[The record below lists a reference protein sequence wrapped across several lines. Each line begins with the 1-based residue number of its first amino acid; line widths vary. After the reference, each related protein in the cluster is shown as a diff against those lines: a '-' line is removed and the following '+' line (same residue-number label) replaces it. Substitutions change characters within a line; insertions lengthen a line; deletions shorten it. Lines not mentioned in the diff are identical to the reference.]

1 MKTTDMPITVS
12 ASSTNDQVAAA
23 VRAFL
28 IAIGGFMA
36 GKGWIDANIATA
48 AVPVIL
54 IAVPAM
60 WAQLS
65 ARYIHAQR
73 ITLANAVPDSVARVG
88 TGDTVIRSHELG
100 ALAAFALAIVAALAL
115 SGCTI
120 PGLSF
125 APSAL
130 PQAPVVAANQTVLD
144 EQAALSVELAYKAAR
159 TAIEI
164 AVDAGAIKGERARKL
179 ADLDN
184 RAYAAVGIVRR
195 AYRAGN
201 ATDYATGL
209 SQARLAVSELLALA
223 K

>member
-1 MKTTDMPITVS
+1 MSTASMPITVS
-12 ASSTNDQVAAA
+12 ASATNDQVAAA
-23 VRAFL
+23 LRAFL
-28 IAIGGFMA
+28 IAVGGFMA

-54 IAVPAM
+54 IAGPAI

-65 ARYIHAQR
+65 ARYFHAQR
-73 ITLANAVPDSVARVG
+73 VTLANAVPDSLARVKG
-88 TGDTVIRSHELG
+88 GENTIRAHELG
-100 ALAAFALAIVAALAL
+100 VLGAFVLMILFALAL

-120 PGLSF
+120 PGISF
-125 APSAL
+125 GPSSL
-130 PQAPVVAANQTVLD
+130 PPAPVAAANQTVLD

-164 AVDAGAIKGERARKL
+164 AVDAGAIKGERAKKF

-184 RAYAAVGIVRR
+184 KAYAAVGIVRS

-209 SQARLAVSELLALA
+209 SQARLAIADLLAIA